1 MKVLRIVS
9 LWAPVG
15 AFMALLQILS
25 SQSSLPASGLVWD
38 KLLHTAAYCAFG
50 VLCLRAFHGGVTPL
64 RPTPAALAMLLT
76 LGYAVLDELH
86 QARVPG
92 RDASLFDWI
101 ADAVGAAS
109 ACLVVAFVIRA
120 RAVIRSRGAR
130 RRRPPRNHP
139 RR

>member
-1 MKVLRIVS
+1 
-9 LWAPVG
+9 
-15 AFMALLQILS
+15 MALIQILS

-38 KLLHTAAYCAFG
+38 KLLHASAYCTFG
-50 VLCLRAFHGGVTPL
+50 VLCLRAFHRGVTPL
-64 RPTPAALAMLLT
+64 RLTPSILAMLLT

-86 QARVPG
+86 QSRVPG

-109 ACLVVAFVIRA
+109 ACLVVAFAVGA
-120 RAVIRSRGAR
+120 RGAIRSRGAR
-130 RRRPPRNHP
+130 RRRLPRNHP